1 MVLQSYDTFK
11 KIINYLNE
19 IDNIEVNEKK
29 LSTALKQTEFNELQ
43 KMETKQGFREKLAGN
58 LFFRKGKTGAWK
70 EELPRDLI
78 NKIEKLFHKEMIE
91 LGYL

>member
-1 MVLQSYDTFK
+1 
-11 KIINYLNE
+11 
-19 IDNIEVNEKK
+19 
-29 LSTALKQTEFNELQ
+29 
-43 KMETKQGFREKLAGN
+43 MEMKQGFREKLSGN